1 MVGVLGCNWSQ
12 SKWEQSSYLFRWM
25 AGGPREQRSSINI
38 LLQVLKNV
46 GLIMRSYT
54 RTMLERSNIAQQTYM
69 KNGPPDVD

>member
-1 MVGVLGCNWSQ
+1 MFGVLGCNWSQ

-46 GLIMRSYT
+46 GLIM
-54 RTMLERSNIAQQTYM
+54 ERSNIAQQTYM

>member
-1 MVGVLGCNWSQ
+1 
-12 SKWEQSSYLFRWM
+12 M

-46 GLIMRSYT
+46 GLIM
-54 RTMLERSNIAQQTYM
+54 ERSNIAQQTYM